1 MVIEDKDILQADAT
15 VIAGTLISQSV
26 SDQLITLSLSVFNT
40 AILNRTLIASVTIG
54 VIIPFAMSVFMVVN
68 GYTEA
73 GKHTMKWGFIAIIF
87 LVAYI
92 AILPIFV
99 RIPK

>member
-15 VIAGTLISQSV
+15 VIAGTLV
-26 SDQLITLSLSVFNT
+26 LLTLSTFPVFNS
-40 AILNRTLIASVTIG
+40 AILNRTLITSMTVG
-54 VIIPFAMSVFMVVN
+54 VIIPFAISVFMVVN

-87 LVAYI
+87 LVGYI
-92 AILPIFV
+92 AILLIFV
-99 RIPK
+99 HIPK